1 VSDDVVTRARSE
13 LDTFDRISRRSA
25 EALLAERDAL
35 RAKLE
40 ARDRAWFPM
49 SMGGRRGEP
58 KRKGL
63 PWLRWF
69 TRMLYEHGMC
79 PPADAQLAMEIAYE
93 EASKR

>member
-1 VSDDVVTRARSE
+1 MLNALTAANLAR
-13 LDTFDRISRRSA
+13 A
-25 EALLAERDAL
+25 EAEEERDDL

-58 KRKGL
+58 ERKGL

-69 TRMLYEHGMC
+69 TQMLYEHGMC
-79 PPADAQLAMEIAYE
+79 PPADARLAMEIADE